1 MTRNNGLK
9 SFALVAA
16 VFLVLSWLRL
26 DPGAGDQTISSTGG
40 GSDPSVT
47 EEVIDPTDP
56 GSGSADDPTGG
67 GGQGPSTGGGRT
79 ATTVATKGGK
89 ALECNRQNNG
99 GETDTGVSATK
110 IRLASTAVQDGH
122 AKSLLEDSPVAM
134 KAVVDKVNKAGGICG
149 RLLELKV
156 DNDGF
161 DAAKGLSYI
170 RSYIDEGYFALP
182 VVPSAEGLGSAIL
195 NGEIAK
201 AKIPVIGTDGMRKE
215 QYDEPYVW
223 PVASATV
230 TTMRVMAKYGYTN
243 RNARTFGIVYDSKY
257 RFGIEGK
264 DAFIQQVK
272 AMGGAVRS
280 VVPLDPD
287 LPNYSSQLQR
297 FNDPSECGEQG
308 CDMVAFLLLPDTASK
323 FLKGW
328 TGRARL
334 YTAGAQTLFSDRFA
348 NDCTQFYGNRCE
360 NFAVWTGYNPPI
372 GPLASLPGVA
382 EYVNDVTAV
391 KSSVDVTNQFVEGAY
406 LGMSVFVEALRR
418 VGPNLTRERLKT
430 VMDSMTHNTDLAS
443 TLTWKPG
450 QHAANARSQSFA
462 MSVSGG
468 TFRGWRNE
476 GTGFLLDP
484 AFGG

>member
-26 DPGAGDQTISSTGG
+26 DPGDDGRAISNVETG
-40 GSDPSVT
+40 PTTTT
-47 EEVIDPTDP
+47 EEFVNPDDP
-56 GSGSADDPTGG
+56 GILANPDDPAN
-67 GGQGPSTGGGRT
+67 PLAPGRT
-79 ATTVATKGGK
+79 ATTLAAKDLK
-89 ALECNRQNNG
+89 NLECARGKNG

-110 IRLASTAVQDGH
+110 IRLATTAVQDGT

-134 KAVVDKVNKAGGICG
+134 KAVIDKVNKAGGVCG
-149 RLLELKV
+149 RLLDLKV
-156 DNDGF
+156 VNDSF
-161 DAAKGLSYI
+161 NASSGLQYI
-170 RSYIDEGYFALP
+170 KNFIAEGYFALP
-182 VVPSAEGLGSAIL
+182 VVPSAEGLGSAIES
-195 NGEIAK
+195 GEITK

-215 QYDEPYVW
+215 QYADPYVW

-230 TTMRVMAKYGYTN
+230 TAMRVMAKYGYTN

-264 DAFIQQVK
+264 DAFVKQVESLP
-272 AMGGAVRS
+272 GTTVRS
-280 VVPLDPD
+280 ITALDPTQ
-287 LPNYSSQLQR
+287 PNYSSELQK
-297 FNDPSECGEQG
+297 FNGDSECGSEH

-323 FLKGW
+323 FLKNW
-328 TGRARL
+328 PGRARL

-348 NDCTQFYGNRCE
+348 NDCTQYYGNKCE

-372 GPLASLPGVA
+372 GPLASLPGVSS
-382 EYVNDVTAV
+382 YVNDVTSV

-406 LGMSVFVEALRR
+406 LGMSVFVEALRK
-418 VGPNLTRERLKT
+418 VGPNLTRERLKA
-430 VMDSMTHNTDLAS
+430 VMDSMTYTSDLAS
-443 TLTWKPG
+443 ALTWKPG
-450 QHAANARSQSFA
+450 QHSANARSQSFA
-462 MSVSGG
+462 MTVSGG